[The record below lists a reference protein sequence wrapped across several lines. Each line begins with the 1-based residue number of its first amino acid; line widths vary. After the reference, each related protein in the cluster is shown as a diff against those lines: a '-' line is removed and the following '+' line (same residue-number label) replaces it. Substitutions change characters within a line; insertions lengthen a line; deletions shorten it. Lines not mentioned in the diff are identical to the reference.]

1 MKVNAPLESPPW
13 GERYRAGQVPI
24 KRIPIVCFFLLLNGL
39 FSPLFAAPPSM
50 VEKNLFSQERKP
62 PLPASES
69 ESTQGTG
76 SGVEI
81 ENIQL
86 DGVVFRGN
94 SRKALLRLKNGQMA
108 APGQEGN
115 PLPPVV
121 TVRVGEMVDEYRVT
135 KIDLRSVTL
144 EKSGQAYTIG
154 LFASNKVVAPASP
167 APSFAASARARAQSR
182 PGINPRLPHGPM
194 FHNGFRP
201 KNPQQALRA
210 PMSRPPGRPP
220 GTN

>member
-1 MKVNAPLESPPW
+1 VL
-13 GERYRAGQVPI
+13 I

-39 FSPLFAAPPSM
+39 FSPLFAVPPSM
-50 VEKNLFSQERKP
+50 VEKNLFSQDRKP
-62 PLPASES
+62 PLPASECA
-69 ESTQGTG
+69 STQGSG
-76 SGVEI
+76 PGVEI

-86 DGVVFRGN
+86 DGVVFRDN
-94 SRKALLRLKNGQMA
+94 SRKALLRLKNGSVA

-115 PLPPVV
+115 SLPPVV
-121 TVRVGEMVDEYRVT
+121 TVRVGEMVDDYRVT

-144 EKSGQAYTIG
+144 ERSGQAYTIG

-167 APSFAASARARAQSR
+167 PPSLAAHPGSGGRPEPARAQSR

-210 PMSRPPGRPP
+210 PGSRPPGRPP